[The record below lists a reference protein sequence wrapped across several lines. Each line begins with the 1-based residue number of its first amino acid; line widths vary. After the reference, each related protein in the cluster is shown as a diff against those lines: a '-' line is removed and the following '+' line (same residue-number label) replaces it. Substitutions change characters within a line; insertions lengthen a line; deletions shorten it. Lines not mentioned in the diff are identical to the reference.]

1 MTETKTFIETQ
12 FPVSKLSKESYKER
26 KANHGQT
33 LTGLG
38 KWWGRKPLVLVRAA
52 ILGLLL
58 PATDDPQK
66 DREVFLRLL
75 TMDEEGLWQRKTKTI
90 VAADAWELATP
101 SEQREYFTVGD
112 SGKVGFKR
120 SLSPEE
126 REHIQ
131 KRVFNRMGYDA
142 KLELCARP
150 EEIEGPS
157 PESWAAINAHLGT
170 SATMISDLIQQLGEK
185 QFGHTPRVGDAFCGG
200 GSIPFEA
207 ARIGCEAFAS
217 DLSPVAALLTWASLN
232 IVGGGEKVAEEVRFA
247 LRAVYDAVKAEI
259 ETWGIERNSA
269 GWVADAYLYCHE
281 VRDKGWLVPVAPS
294 WVIGER
300 TCTIA
305 KLVPILSEKR
315 FRIDIHQGVS
325 KSEMLAIG
333 GVPRTKTNP
342 GVPGEGTWGDG
353 GVKCPV
359 DADGNYIPPI
369 QRRATSA
376 DTLRGSSGLRR
387 WENNDLI
394 PRDTD
399 VFQERLYC
407 IRWRLPK
414 LEDLLW
420 EEQNTVHGL
429 TETPRPLEQIR
440 QEINALLAFLTE
452 DEREEANLLRARNW
466 FVEDKDAEEKAA
478 EVDRLRELG
487 KKQVT
492 TEILS
497 TARRAAADARS
508 IVTLR
513 RARLDT
519 LSSNIPETQYRA
531 PTTEDDGREAQ
542 VLGLLRDRFNR
553 WQEAGYIPST
563 TIEAGDETSRLFKE
577 RGYTYWHHLFN
588 PRQLLILGLFAEMAE
603 LMQFKE
609 FQMVGCLLSQAK
621 LANFNCRLS
630 KWHPQGAKETG
641 GDTFSNQALN
651 TILNFSVR
659 PVGALTR
666 TWAVEYPVA
675 SLRHDVHI
683 NVTDARGK
691 INDCDLWITDPA
703 YADAINYEE
712 LGEFFLAWYD
722 KRLKRLFPNWYTT
735 SKRALAVRGS
745 DESFR
750 QSMVE
755 CYSNFA
761 AHMPD
766 NGLQIVMFTHTDAE
780 VWADLAL
787 ILWASGLRVTAAWT
801 IATETDA
808 SGLKQG
814 NYVQGTVLLVLR
826 KQIGGEWGDLTDI
839 FPEVQREVERQL
851 EAMNAL
857 DDKDDPNFSDSD
869 YQLAA
874 YAAAL
879 RVITSYKEIG
889 DIDVEREI
897 RRTRGRN
904 EKSPLTDVI
913 EKAVKI
919 ASDYLVPRGFNK
931 LVWRALTPDERL
943 YIKGVEV
950 EAHGDY
956 RNGVYMEFARG
967 YGVRDYRPLLGSNDA
982 NQTRLKTPTEFRASG
997 LSGEGFPSSLLRQ
1010 VLFAVYKTAEKDDP
1024 NEGRKWLRT
1033 EVPNYWD
1040 RREAIVVLLRYLAH
1054 TPTAAMTQWEKDKAA
1069 AELLGGLIENDTP

>member
-38 KWWGRKPLVLVRAA
+38 KWWGRKPLILVRAA

-58 PATDDPQK
+58 PATDSPQK

-75 TMDEEGLWQRKTKTI
+75 TMDEEGLWRRKSKTI

-101 SEQREYFTVGD
+101 SERREYFTVAE

-120 SLSPEE
+120 SMLPEE

-131 KRVFNRMGYDA
+131 KRIFNRLGYDA
-142 KLELCARP
+142 KLELCSRP

-157 PESWAAINAHLGT
+157 PESWEIINLHLGT
-170 SATMISDLIQQLGEK
+170 SATTLSALVQQLGE
-185 QFGHTPRVGDAFCGG
+185 QRFGHKPRVGDAFCGG

-207 ARIGCEAFAS
+207 ARIGCEAFGS

-247 LRAVYDAVKAEI
+247 LRAVYDAVKSEV
-259 ETWGIERNSA
+259 ETWGIERNSV

-300 TCTIA
+300 TCTVA
-305 KLVPILSEKR
+305 KLVPLPAEKG

-325 KSEMLAIG
+325 KSDMIAVG
-333 GVPRTKTNP
+333 GVARTTTSP
-342 GVPGEGTWGDG
+342 GIPGEGTWGEG

-359 DADGNYIPPI
+359 DADGNYIPAP

-376 DTLRGSSGLRR
+376 DTLRGSGGLRR
-387 WENNDLI
+387 WTNDDLV
-394 PRDTD
+394 PRDSD

-414 LEDLLW
+414 LADLLW
-420 EEQNTVHGL
+420 EEQNAVHGGV
-429 TETPRPLEQIR
+429 ETPRSLEQIR
-440 QEINALLAFLTE
+440 REIDALLTFMTYA
-452 DEREEANLLRARNW
+452 EREEVESLRARDW
-466 FVEDKDAEEKAA
+466 STEDADAEEKAT
-478 EVDRLRELG
+478 EVDRLRALG
-487 KKQVT
+487 AKQT
-492 TEILS
+492 TTKSLS
-497 TARRAAADARS
+497 DARRAAADARS
-508 IVTLR
+508 VVMLR
-513 RARLDT
+513 QARAEELASRVPD
-519 LSSNIPETQYRA
+519 TQYRA
-531 PTTEDDGREAQ
+531 PTTEDDDREKQ
-542 VLGLLRDRFNR
+542 VLGLLHDRFAR
-553 WQEAGYIPST
+553 WQEAGYIPSSI
-563 TIEAGDETSRLFKE
+563 IEGGYNQDQPMRE
-577 RGYTYWHHLFN
+577 RGYTHWHHLFN
-588 PRQLLILGLFAEMAE
+588 PRQLLTLGLFAETSDAMR
-603 LMQFKE
+603 FKGV
-609 FQMVGCLLSQAK
+609 QAVGCLLAQGK
-621 LANFNCRLS
+621 LADWCTRLCRWNS
-630 KWHPQGAKETG
+630 NAANEKPEQ
-641 GDTFSNQALN
+641 TFSNQALN
-651 TILNFSVR
+651 TLLNYACRSTYFVSSS
-659 PVGALTR
+659 
-666 TWAVEYPVA
+666 WHY
-675 SLRHDVHI
+675 DI
-683 NVTDARGK
+683 NATETHGGDAKVSDARGDVA
-691 INDCDLWITDPA
+691 NCDIWITDPA

-722 KRLKRLFPNWYTT
+722 KRLGRLFPDWYTT

-750 QSMVE
+750 QAMVE
-755 CYSNFA
+755 CYRNFA
-761 AHMPD
+761 KHMPD
-766 NGLQIVMFTHTDAE
+766 NGLQIVMFTHTNAE

-826 KQIGGEWGDLTDI
+826 KQAGGEWGDLTDI

-851 EAMNAL
+851 EAMNSL

-904 EKSPLTDVI
+904 DKSPLTDVI

-919 ASDYLVPRGFNK
+919 ASDYLVPRSFNK
-931 LVWRALTPDERL
+931 LVWRTLTPDERL

-956 RNGVYMEFARG
+956 RNGVYTEFARG

-982 NQTRLKTPTEFRASG
+982 NKTRLKTPTEFKASA
-997 LSGEGFPSSLLRQ
+997 LLGEGFASSLLRQ
-1010 VLFAVYKTAEKDDP
+1010 VLFAIYKTAEKDDP
-1024 NEGRKWLRT
+1024 NEGRKWFRS

-1040 RREAIVVLLRYLAH
+1040 RREAIVVLLRYLAR
-1054 TPTAAMTQWEKDKAA
+1054 TPTPAMTHWEVDRAA
-1069 AELLGGLIENDTP
+1069 SELLAGLIENDTP